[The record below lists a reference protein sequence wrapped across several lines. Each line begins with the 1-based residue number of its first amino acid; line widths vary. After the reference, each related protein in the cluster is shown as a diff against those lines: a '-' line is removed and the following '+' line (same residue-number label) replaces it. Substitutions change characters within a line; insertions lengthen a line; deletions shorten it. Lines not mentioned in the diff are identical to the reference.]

1 MKPLR
6 ILVVDDHHLV
16 RRGVKT
22 MLLAHGDWEVCGE
35 ANTGREAIGISP
47 YGNAPLPTARLVN
60 SLPIHM
66 ALCRAAGG

>member
-1 MKPLR
+1 
-6 ILVVDDHHLV
+6 
-16 RRGVKT
+16 